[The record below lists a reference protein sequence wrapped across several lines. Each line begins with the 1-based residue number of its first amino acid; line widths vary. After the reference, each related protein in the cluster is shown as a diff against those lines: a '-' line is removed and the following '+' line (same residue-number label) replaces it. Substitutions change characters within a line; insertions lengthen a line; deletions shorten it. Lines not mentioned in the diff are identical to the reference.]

1 MIWNIHGRTPLD
13 FAIWTLT
20 MDGIRV
26 EGFDKHP
33 EGTGQLRALG
43 MGPDSWHEWV
53 CRTIDA
59 YEAWQ
64 SARHGVTESI
74 RSSSTIGFTRSHRV
88 VASTN
93 EFLQPPPPPV
103 STWTGSKKIAKMLN
117 KLWIEFEKGQS
128 SGSELPANWAVV
140 LNRPISESGPAQYS
154 AVNLYLIDYTDLAVH
169 VCPPASALVSLG
181 ERTPVDRPF
190 ASVEPFTEVM
200 NLVEMKLRKR
210 QA

>member
-1 MIWNIHGRTPLD
+1 LIWYIHGRTPLD

-20 MDGIRV
+20 IDGIRV
-26 EGFDKHP
+26 EGFDKHR

-64 SARHGVTESI
+64 SARRGVAESI
-74 RSSSTIGFTRSHRV
+74 RSSGTIGFKRSHRV

-93 EFLQPPPPPV
+93 EVLQPPPPPA
-103 STWTGSKKIAKMLN
+103 STWTGSKQIAKTLA
-117 KLWIEFEKGQS
+117 KLWIEFEKRQS
-128 SGSELPANWAVV
+128 SGSELPANWTVA
-140 LNRPISESGPAQYS
+140 LDSPISESGPAQYS
-154 AVNLYLIDYTDLAVH
+154 AVNLYLTDYTEIAVH

-190 ASVEPFTEVM
+190 ASVELFTEVM
-200 NLVEMKLRKR
+200 TLVEMKLAKR